1 MEAFSSFNC
10 LAKDTYQPKKYL
22 TDAKLFYLT
31 STNLC
36 EESRKFIGSVS
47 SNSDPLSFLSC
58 GKWRSHDWTWKQSCT
73 MNSTLLRRTFIREHL
88 CANFDQK
95 NMLRLFT
102 INTKFWTWTHQSMN
116 WRVLL
121 KYQTQSSES
130 CWFDY
135 FPVELSTIQRREEN
149 GRVVS
154 GDKSCNCIW
163 THQFLPQVIFSYC
176 VPTFYMML

>member
-73 MNSTLLRRTFIREHL
+73 MNSTLPNHTRVFQYKGAFMCKLWSEEHAQVIHYKHKVL
-88 CANFDQK
+88 
-95 NMLRLFT
+95 NMNSSKHELKGPSE
-102 INTKFWTWTHQSMN
+102 IPNTKFWI
-116 WRVLL
+116 VLVWL
-121 KYQTQSSES
+121 LPSWVKYYPKKRGK
-130 CWFDY
+130 W
-135 FPVELSTIQRREEN
+135 
-149 GRVVS
+149 
-154 GDKSCNCIW
+154 
-163 THQFLPQVIFSYC
+163 
-176 VPTFYMML
+176 